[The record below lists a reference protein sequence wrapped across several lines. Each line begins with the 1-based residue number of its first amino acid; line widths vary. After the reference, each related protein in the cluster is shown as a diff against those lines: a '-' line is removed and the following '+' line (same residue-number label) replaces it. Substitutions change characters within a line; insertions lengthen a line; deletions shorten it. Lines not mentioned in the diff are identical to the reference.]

1 MNHKLTVFIEY
12 KIKSDII
19 EPYEA
24 HMENVIKELKKDGA
38 ITVSWMKAIDQDFLY
53 VESFDVVDEAAYL
66 DFKELRLSGNHPVYG
81 QLDSM
86 INGGLPKLHCWAFQK
101 KGEG

>member
-1 MNHKLTVFIEY
+1 MNNKLTVFIEY
-12 KIKSDII
+12 KIKSDTI

-38 ITVSWMKAIDQDFLY
+38 YTVSWMKAIDQDLLY
-53 VESFDVVDEAAYL
+53 VESFDVADEAAYQYI
-66 DFKELRLSGNHPVYG
+66 KESRLSGDHPVYG
-81 QLDSM
+81 KLDNM